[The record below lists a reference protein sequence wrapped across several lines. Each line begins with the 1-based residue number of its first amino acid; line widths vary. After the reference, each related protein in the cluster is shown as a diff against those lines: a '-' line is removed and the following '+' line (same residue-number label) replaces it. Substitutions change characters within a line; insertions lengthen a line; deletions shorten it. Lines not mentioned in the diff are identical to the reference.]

1 MQKILAISICA
12 VCLSFAAV
20 AAQKHSGGS
29 DSKSSFDKWVEE
41 GQKAQTNND
50 AKWMEANLAPGYVEG
65 TSFGQWIPK
74 AQLIKDAN
82 DPANNKFTKSDI
94 SDVQTEVVGN
104 VGLARFKESYDAVI
118 EGQHRARTIICST
131 TALNEGGSWK
141 GLSSHC
147 SQVEK

>member
-1 MQKILAISICA
+1 MKKILAISFCA
-12 VCLSFAAV
+12 VCLSLAGV
-20 AAQKHSGGS
+20 AQSHSGGS
-29 DSKSSFDKWVEE
+29 DSKASFDKWVE
-41 GQKAQTNND
+41 QANKAQTAND
-50 AKWMEANLAPGYVEG
+50 AKWMEANLASGYVEG
-65 TSFGQWIPK
+65 TSFGTWIPK
-74 AQLIKDAN
+74 EQLIKDAN
-82 DPANNKFTKSDI
+82 DPANNKFAKSDF

-131 TALNEGGSWK
+131 TALKEGGSWK